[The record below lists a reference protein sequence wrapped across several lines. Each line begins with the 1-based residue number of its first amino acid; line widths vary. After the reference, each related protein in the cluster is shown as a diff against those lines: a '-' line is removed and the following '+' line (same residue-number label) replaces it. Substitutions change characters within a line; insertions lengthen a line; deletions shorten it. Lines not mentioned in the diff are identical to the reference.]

1 MATTPNKT
9 ILETQTWL
17 KQLGFNPGTPDGIW
31 GNNSEKAYQA
41 LLASN
46 IVSNDAVDI
55 PWGKKFTEQE
65 ITKLRQ
71 VVRNLGLPPHNVQ
84 DFMGCMAWET
94 GETFSPSIK
103 SPVSTA
109 TGLIQFMKNTAIGLG
124 TTVEALAKMSVVEQ
138 LGYVEKH
145 FLPYRKKIQN
155 LGDIYLAILWPAG
168 IGKSDDTVLW
178 QEGDSQF
185 LPNKGIDFNAD
196 GKITRLECIQKV
208 RNKLVKGFLPGNVRK
223 AA

>member
-1 MATTPNKT
+1 MPANKT

-41 LLASN
+41 LLAAN
-46 IVSNDAVDI
+46 IASNDVIDI
-55 PWGKKFTEQE
+55 PWGMKFTEVE
-65 ITKLRQ
+65 IAKLRQ
-71 VVRNLGLPPHNVQ
+71 VVRNLGLPAHNVQ

-94 GETFSPSIK
+94 GETFSPSVK

-109 TGLIQFMKNTAIGLG
+109 TGLIQFMKATAIGLG
-124 TTVEALAKMSVVEQ
+124 TTVEALAKMTVVEQ

-145 FLPYRKKIQN
+145 FLPYRKKIKN
-155 LGDIYLAILWPAG
+155 LGDIYLAILWPVG

-178 QEGDSQF
+178 QEGDGQY

>member
-1 MATTPNKT
+1 
-9 ILETQTWL
+9 
-17 KQLGFNPGTPDGIW
+17 
-31 GNNSEKAYQA
+31 
-41 LLASN
+41 
-46 IVSNDAVDI
+46 
-55 PWGKKFTEQE
+55 
-65 ITKLRQ
+65 
-71 VVRNLGLPPHNVQ
+71 
-84 DFMGCMAWET
+84 MGCMAWET
-94 GETFSPSIK
+94 GETFSPSVK
-103 SPVSTA
+103 SPVSSA

-168 IGKSDDTVLW
+168 IGKPDTHVLW
-178 QEGDSQF
+178 EEGDGQY

>member
-17 KQLGFNPGTPDGIW
+17 KQLGFNPGKPDGIW

-46 IVSNDAVDI
+46 IASNDAIDI
-55 PWGKKFTEQE
+55 PWGVKFTPAE

-185 LPNKGIDFNAD
+185 IPNKGIDFNAD

>member
-65 ITKLRQ
+65 IAKLRQ

-155 LGDIYLAILWPAG
+155 LGDIYLSILWPAG

>member
-1 MATTPNKT
+1 MATKPNKT

-17 KQLGFNPGTPDGIW
+17 KQLGYNPGTPDGIW

-46 IVSNDAVDI
+46 IASNDAVDI
-55 PWGKKFTEQE
+55 PWGMKFTEQE
-65 ITKLRQ
+65 IAKLRQ

-155 LGDIYLAILWPAG
+155 LGDIYLSILWPAG
-168 IGKSDDTVLW
+168 IGKPDTHVLW
-178 QEGDSQF
+178 EEGDGQY